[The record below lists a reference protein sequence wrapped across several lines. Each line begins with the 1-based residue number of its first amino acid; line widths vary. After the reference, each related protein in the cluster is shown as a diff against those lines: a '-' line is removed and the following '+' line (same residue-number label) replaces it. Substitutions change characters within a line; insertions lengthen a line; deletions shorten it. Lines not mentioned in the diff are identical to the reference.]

1 MEALILPGFLLTPIA
16 GLFAVLLARR
26 HPLTQACSVLVM
38 SAVDLALGLTLM
50 GHGETLTTFVGGWAP
65 PTGIVLRADS
75 LSRMMLLLTGVLF
88 SAAALVHLSQA
99 REGARPTNNP
109 IYHASFPLLLLG
121 LNGVFATGDF
131 FNFYVSFELVAVSSY
146 LLVSMGKHAPLE
158 AAWKYSA
165 QSVLGSILLLVGVVS
180 LYGETGALEMTEVAR
195 RLSQPALWA
204 APFFLIAFLLKGAIF
219 PFHFWQP
226 DAHAAATTTGSVL
239 LAGLLIKVGLYGL
252 LRFWPLLMG
261 ETMLGIFLLL
271 GALSVLFGATAAWRQ
286 RDAKRMLGFSSVSQL
301 GFVLLGLGWGTT
313 GALAAGIMY
322 MVSHSLGKALLFLTT
337 GALSDH
343 VGDTR
348 FSVLSGCGRA
358 QPMLAGATLLGS
370 LSLVGLPPTV
380 GFMAK
385 IGILREGVLAADWG
399 WVALATTGSLMT
411 AGYTLKAYQTLYWEP
426 RSGPAIPDSPQRVPA
441 LILAAVT
448 GIALL
453 VVGGLVGS
461 EGLWEACLAAAGELR
476 AQAFD
481 AVEAGGRP

>member
-1 MEALILPGFLLTPIA
+1 MEALILPGLLMTPIA
-16 GLFAVLLARR
+16 GLFAALLARR
-26 HPLTQACSVLVM
+26 HPLAQACSVLVM
-38 SAVDLALGLTLM
+38 SAVDLALGLALM
-50 GHGETLTTFVGGWAP
+50 RHGETLTTFVGGWAP

-75 LSRMMLLLTGVLF
+75 LSRLMLLLTGVLF
-88 SAAALVHLSQA
+88 SAASLVHLSQT

-146 LLVSMGKHAPLE
+146 LLVSLGKHAPLE

-180 LYGETGALEMTEVAR
+180 LYGETGVLEMAEVAR
-195 RLSQPALWA
+195 RLSQPAHWA
-204 APFFLIAFLLKGAIF
+204 APFLLIAFLLKGAIF

-252 LRFWPLLMG
+252 LRFWPLVMG
-261 ETMLGIFLLL
+261 ETMLGVFLVL
-271 GALSVLFGATAAWRQ
+271 GTLSVLFGATAAWRQ
-286 RDAKRMLGFSSVSQL
+286 RDAKRMLGFSSISQL

-313 GALAAGIMY
+313 GALAAGIMV

-337 GALSDH
+337 GALTDRL
-343 VGDTR
+343 GDTR
-348 FSVLSGCGRA
+348 FSVLSGCGRS
-358 QPMLAGATLLGS
+358 QPVLAAATLLGS

-385 IGILREGVLAADWG
+385 VGLLREGTLAASWG
-399 WVALATTGSLMT
+399 WVALAALGSLMT
-411 AGYTLKAYQTLYWEP
+411 AGYTLKAYQIMYWEP
-426 RSGPAIPDSPQRVPA
+426 AAGPTLRVSPLV
-441 LILAAVT
+441 LAAVI
-448 GIALL
+448 GVALL
-453 VVGGLVGS
+453 VVGGLAGS
-461 EGLWEACLAAAGELR
+461 ERLWEACLASAGELR
-476 AQAFD
+476 AHALE
-481 AVEAGGRP
+481 AAGAGGRP